1 VDQDLR
7 AFDRFIQR
15 YLNLNQRWNSPKFL
29 IGESYGTT
37 RSAALADMLGNDG
50 VQLNGVVLISSILNY
65 GVRDGGYDTVYISN
79 LPSYAAA
86 AWYFN
91 KIPNKP
97 ADLAA
102 WVEQARV
109 FAAGPYAQALFA
121 GDNLSAAQL
130 DSVAKEVSRLTGLS
144 VDYVK
149 ETNLRISPTRF
160 RKEVLREDR
169 KTLGRYDMRF
179 EGVDVD
185 AAGESPSY
193 DASDTGIIGAFV
205 GTLHDYLERELKYE
219 STDAYRPSA
228 ETILQW
234 DWKHKPTSSSPFTPG
249 RDQTQ
254 PYVAADLASAIRKN
268 PHLKVFSANGYFDLA
283 TPFFATEFDLDH
295 MGLEPALRGNVQFG
309 YYPSGHMIYL
319 NVDALRQLKDDLAAF
334 ITKAG
339 S

>member
-1 VDQDLR
+1 
-7 AFDRFIQR
+7 
-15 YLNLNQRWNSPKFL
+15 
-29 IGESYGTT
+29 
-37 RSAALADMLGNDG
+37 
-50 VQLNGVVLISSILNY
+50 
-65 GVRDGGYDTVYISN
+65 
-79 LPSYAAA
+79 
-86 AWYFN
+86 
-91 KIPNKP
+91 
-97 ADLAA
+97 
-102 WVEQARV
+102 VEQARV

-121 GDNLSAAQL
+121 GDNLPAAQL
-130 DSVAKEVSRLTGLS
+130 DSVAKEVSRFTGLS

-179 EGVDVD
+179 EGVDAD
-185 AAGESPSY
+185 AAGDAPSY
-193 DASDTGIIGAFV
+193 DASDTGISGAFV
-205 GTLHDYLERELKYE
+205 GALHDYLERELKYE

-228 ETILQW
+228 DTIMQW
-234 DWKHKPTSSSPFTPG
+234 DWKHKPTSSSAFGPG

-319 NVDALRQLKDDLAAF
+319 NVDALHQLKDDLAAF